1 MNIVLSGAL
10 GHMGRAV
17 AEAAESSGIAVS
29 CGVDAAEGSCAFP
42 LFHSFE
48 DVPAPRGQTV
58 VVDFS
63 RPEALEGLLTWA
75 EKHRV
80 PVVLATTGYTNEQRL
95 RIRKASAR
103 IPVFAS
109 GNFSL
114 GIALLRHLAR
124 QAALVLGEGFDVEIV
139 EAHHRRK
146 VDAPSG
152 TALML
157 YDAVNSAYETPRL
170 PVTGRAERRMPRP
183 AAEIGIHSVR
193 GGTVTGEH
201 QVMFLG
207 PQERLTLSHS
217 AESRA
222 LFATG
227 ALKAAAYLCGKT
239 PGQYDMD
246 GLVAAELGEG

>member
-1 MNIVLSGAL
+1 MQIIVSGAL

-17 AEAAESSGIAVS
+17 TEAAAARGLRVC
-29 CGVDAAEGSCAFP
+29 CGVDAAEGACAFP
-42 LFHSFE
+42 LYRAFAE
-48 DVPAPRGQTV
+48 VPAPERDTV

-75 EKHRV
+75 EAHGV
-80 PVVLATTGYTNEQRL
+80 PVVLATTGYTPEQQE
-95 RIRKASAR
+95 RIRLASAR

-114 GIALLRHLAR
+114 GIALLRSLAR
-124 QAALVLGEGFDVEIV
+124 QAARVLGEEFDVEIV

-152 TALML
+152 TARML
-157 YDAVNSAYETPRL
+157 YQAMNSAFESPKE

-183 AAEIGIHSVR
+183 AGEIGIHSVR

-207 PQERLTLSHS
+207 PQERLVLSHT
-217 AESRA
+217 AENRA

-227 ALKAAAYLCGKT
+227 ALKAAEFLIGRE
-239 PGQYDMD
+239 PGMYDMED
-246 GLVAAELGEG
+246 LVKA